1 MSSTFERM
9 MVAATVAFVAA
20 VAATLCYMII
30 V

>member
-9 MVAATVAFVAA
+9 MVAATVALVTA
-20 VAATLCYMII
+20 VAATLCYIMI